1 MYFVTYHISF
11 HCNIPA
17 CNPVSSG
24 IPHSLWCCVIDIPW
38 PFFLVS
44 RGKMTVDQC
53 CTVNLFLLL
62 TSLPPSLHFL
72 LPISLSLSISPPP
85 SLPQTMF
92 WMTLWHIT
100 SWMPSIERR
109 LEWPSSRDTN
119 TRTLRTMTTSSS
131 STSSE

>member
-11 HCNIPA
+11 HCNIAA

-38 PFFLVS
+38 PCFLVS

-53 CTVNLFLLL
+53 CTVTLFLLL

-85 SLPQTMF
+85 SLPPSDYVLDDFVAHHQLDAEHREKVRVALLQRHKHQNTKDHDNKF
-92 WMTLWHIT
+92 LEHIK
-100 SWMPSIERR
+100 
-109 LEWPSSRDTN
+109 
-119 TRTLRTMTTSSS
+119 
-131 STSSE
+131 